1 MNANQNEASN
11 HLDNKPFIQSWE
23 EFAEHFNLDLNLV
36 SAMDGDRN
44 RIAAADNGK
53 MLNDTLFIDDKP
65 HNLKY
70 AKSVVLNQPFAP
82 VVVDVDDT
90 LA

>member
-1 MNANQNEASN
+1 MAANQNEAKEN
-11 HLDNKPFIQSWE
+11 LDNKPFVQSWE

-36 SAMDGDRN
+36 SAMDRN
-44 RIAAADNGK
+44 RNRVAADNGK
-53 MLNDTLFIDDKP
+53 MLQDTLFIDDKP

-70 AKSVVLNQPFAP
+70 AKSVVFNQPFAP
-82 VVVDVDDT
+82 VVDVDNT